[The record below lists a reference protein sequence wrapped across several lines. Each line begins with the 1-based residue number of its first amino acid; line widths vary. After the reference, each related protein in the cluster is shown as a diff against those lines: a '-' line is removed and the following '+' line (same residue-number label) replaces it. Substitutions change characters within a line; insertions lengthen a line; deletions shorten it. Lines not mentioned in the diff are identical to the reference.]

1 MTTQA
6 THAIRAAQIYKQCGR
21 YAARRYAEKHGV
33 TRLYYLARQ
42 LAAVTA

>member
-6 THAIRAAQIYKQCGR
+6 AHAIRAARIYRTCGR

-42 LAAVTA
+42 LAAVSN

>member
-6 THAIRAAQIYKQCGR
+6 AHAIRAAQIYRTCGR

-42 LAAVTA
+42 LAAVTI

>member
-1 MTTQA
+1 MSTQA
-6 THAIRAAQIYKQCGR
+6 KHAIRAAQLYAQCGR

-42 LAAVTA
+42 LAAIN